1 MSQDQLPRRY
11 RAQGFRDSIPAGGL
25 KSALPGGNTVG
36 GWIREA
42 EPRADGYR
50 HVDTPAMIELLQRIG
65 ANHYFFG
72 IWDSPTDFDDLVE
85 EFAPA
90 AQQANI
96 QLLPYIV
103 PPSETFSWGR
113 SSHPYVM
120 DYLAWA
126 RAFAELSLK
135 FPVLTAWAID
145 DFDIGQ
151 NPAVFTGDYL
161 AQIREAQFAINPDLG
176 FFTCAYYGS
185 ATSDEFMIKY
195 GPYIDGIIYPYLD
208 GRNSNT
214 IVADAVRDDIRAINE
229 VTSKH
234 DVGLIFL
241 VYTGRFLDGV
251 LAPTAEYAGS
261 CVSQAVAAA
270 AEGESF
276 GVVSYGLQ
284 VDGAPTVANER
295 RSMYGDG
302 RGALV
307 ASHSAIKAGDFAEL
321 STKITIDPASPRH
334 ELSFWHSRA
343 LQLWRIPQRGDFRIL
358 VQVDGAQVWSA
369 DVHDATWQQL
379 WVQGLDPQGQ
389 FDVSSAMAG
398 KTEAT
403 LSFRLTALRDFS
415 GRSVDVGL
423 DNLETIGFTV
433 PDPGFEDPAAWQV
446 KSSGGPIVGLVDV
459 FVPNRPEQIVD
470 AVGRAYQGASAT

>member
-11 RAQGFRDSIPAGGL
+11 RAPGFKAGLPPGGI

-42 EPRADGYR
+42 EPRKDGYR

-72 IWDSPTDFDDLVE
+72 IWDSPTDFDDLRL

-90 AQQANI
+90 AQAAGI

-103 PPSETFSWGR
+103 PPTETYSWGR
-113 SSHPYVM
+113 ASRPYVM

-126 RAFAELSLK
+126 KALAELSLEY
-135 FPVLTAWAID
+135 PVLTGWAID
-145 DFDIGQ
+145 DFDCGD
-151 NPAVFTGDYL
+151 NPAVFTPEYL
-161 AQIREAQFAINPDLG
+161 AEIRETQFAINPDLG

-208 GRNSNT
+208 GPNINT
-214 IVADAVRDDIRAINE
+214 IVADRVRQDITEINE
-229 VTSKH
+229 VARRH

-251 LAPTAEYAGS
+251 LAPTAEYAGA
-261 CVSQAVAAA
+261 CVSQAVQAA
-270 AEGESF
+270 AEGETF

-307 ASHSAIKAGDFAEL
+307 ASHAGIKAGDYAEL
-321 STKITIDPASPRH
+321 STKITIDPDSPRY

-358 VQVDGAQVWSA
+358 VLVDGAQVWAA

-389 FDVSSAMAG
+389 FDVTSAMID

-403 LSFRLTALRDFS
+403 LSFRLTALRDVS
-415 GRSVDVGL
+415 GRSVDVGV
-423 DNLETIGFTV
+423 DHLETIGFTMA
-433 PDPGFEDPAAWQV
+433 DPGFEDASAWQV
-446 KSSGGPIVGLVDV
+446 SSSGGPIVGLVDV
-459 FVPNRPEQIVD
+459 FVPDRPEQIIE
-470 AVGRAYQGASAT
+470 AVATAYRQQPQD